1 MFNERISHT
10 WSNMALEI
18 VDLTIKKNCDFPV
31 RCIVYSPGQMMRIGL
46 THPPDMIKWHLT
58 KLDDLDYMCMALP
71 ERSHSCKL
79 YTRVCKLHWIKRY
92 ASVYFIYIYI
102 LPLCMDKNTK
112 VCVSHCFPPHNFR
125 RAKLKMD
132 SMEVKLFAGSQSE
145 LVDIACA
152 FRSFT
157 EVHSP
162 AQ

>member
-1 MFNERISHT
+1 MIWITCVWLFQK
-10 WSNMALEI
+10 
-18 VDLTIKKNCDFPV
+18 DLILANCIHVYVNYIGSSDMQA
-31 RCIVYSPGQMMRIGL
+31 CIY
-46 THPPDMIKWHLT
+46 
-58 KLDDLDYMCMALP
+58 
-71 ERSHSCKL
+71 
-79 YTRVCKLHWIKRY
+79 
-92 ASVYFIYIYI
+92 IYIYI